1 MSRIAVLRVAFVL
14 AAIVLVEAL
23 CRLGVISDMILP
35 APSQIAMSLYSLL
48 RAGTFTGAIVAT
60 FGSVAAAAIIS
71 VLLGAALGV
80 FIHRQARVR
89 AIATPILGSYYA
101 VPTFLFYPIL
111 VLFLGVGRAAIIGI
125 AVIMA
130 VASMIIATLNG
141 LDAVPRAQR
150 RTAQVLRLS
159 ELQTALHITL
169 PSAMPYLFTG
179 IKITVAYAFIGV
191 IASEFIMSG
200 NGIGYEI
207 SNAYNTFDN
216 QTMYGLMLLVIIV
229 VCIVN
234 GLLQWFDAR
243 LHARRA
249 R

>member
-1 MSRIAVLRVAFVL
+1 MTRVAFLRMLFIVL
-14 AAIVLVEAL
+14 GIAIVEGL
-23 CRLGVISDMILP
+23 CRSGIIPAMVLP
-35 APSQIAMSLYSLL
+35 APSQIAASLYALL
-48 RAGTFTGAIVAT
+48 QAGTFTQAIVSTFASVAIAALISIAAGILIGVSVHRQQRLRAIVA
-60 FGSVAAAAIIS
+60 
-71 VLLGAALGV
+71 
-80 FIHRQARVR
+80 
-89 AIATPILGSYYA
+89 PILDSYYA

-111 VLFLGVGRAAIIGI
+111 ILFLGVGRAAIVGI

-141 LDAVPRAQR
+141 LDAVPRVQK
-150 RTAQVLRLS
+150 RTARILRLN
-159 ELQTALHITL
+159 EVQTAFHVTL

-179 IKITVAYAFIGV
+179 IKLTIAYAFIGV

-229 VCIVN
+229 VCVVN
-234 GLLQWFDAR
+234 GLMQWFDVR
-243 LHARRA
+243 LHARRT